1 MAILLYDHKSPNK
14 NIHQKAEMKLK
25 LLSYLCLRTQSLSYR
40 NFKEEQKSVSPE
52 AAGSCH
58 SRATSEG

>member
-1 MAILLYDHKSPNK
+1 MKVPTK
-14 NIHQKAEMKLK
+14 NIHQKAEMELK
-25 LLSYLCLRTQSLSYR
+25 LLSHVCLITQSLGVR

-52 AAGSCH
+52 MARSRG